1 MVQILAKPITL
12 TEFLAK
18 PETKPA
24 SEFID
29 GQIITKPMPQ
39 GRHSTIQGE
48 LLRVI
53 NAVVKPSRTAWAFPE
68 LRCTFA
74 DRSTVQDIA
83 VFKWERIPTNDDG
96 TVADKILIAPDW
108 TIEIL
113 STDQSSSRVTRN
125 ILHCLNHGTEM
136 GWLIDPSEQMVFVH
150 TAQQPTQ
157 CLENTSDFIPV
168 PSFGQELSIT
178 LGQIFGWLQVN

>member
-18 PETKPA
+18 PETKSA
-24 SEFID
+24 SEFIG
-29 GQIITKPMPQ
+29 GQIITKPMRQ

-48 LLRVI
+48 LLRAI
-53 NAVVKPSRTAWAFPE
+53 NDVVKPSRTAWAFPE

-74 DRSTVQDIA
+74 DRSIVPDIA
-83 VFKWERIPTNDDG
+83 VFQWQRIPTNNDG

-113 STDQSSSRVTRN
+113 SPDQSSSRVTRN
-125 ILHCLNHGTEM
+125 ILSCLSHGTEM
-136 GWLIDPSEQMVFVH
+136 GWLIDPSEQIVFAH

-157 CLENTSDFIPV
+157 CLENTNDFIPV
-168 PSFGQELSIT
+168 PSFAQELQLT
-178 LGQIFGWLQVN
+178 LGEIFGWLRVN